1 MDLRKLEHFEAVSRL
16 KSFTRAAEELHV
28 SQPSITTSIKK
39 FEAELGVQ
47 LLLRNNNE
55 ITLTEAGIL
64 LRERAVDILAQVN
77 SSFIEMRDLGA
88 QASKHLRFAAPTALG
103 SWIFPLLFTR
113 YASDY
118 PDIKITALERGV
130 TAIMDLLAK
139 DVIDLGFVV
148 LGTEDSEQFKYKYF
162 STGQLYAILP
172 VKHHLAAQESISFM
186 EFAKERLI
194 LPSGAGY
201 LHNRFNQECMRHNI
215 ESKITFSPLQVITTF
230 NTVASGGGVSIVL
243 DDKIATIQNNPQI
256 AVRPFTEP
264 LYFDTGFIW
273 LRKKYLPNI
282 AKEFINFLEQNK
294 PGQQQA

>member
-47 LLLRNNNE
+47 LLLRTNNE
-55 ITLTEAGIL
+55 ITLTEAGKV
-64 LRERAVDILAQVN
+64 LRERAIDILAQVN
-77 SSFIEMRDLGA
+77 SSFIEMRDLGTH
-88 QASKHLRFAAPTALG
+88 ASKHLRFAAPTALG
-103 SWIFPLLFTR
+103 SWIFPLLFTS
-113 YASDY
+113 YVNEY
-118 PDIKITALERGV
+118 PDVKITALERGV
-130 TAIMDLLAK
+130 TTIRDMLTK
-139 DVIDLGFVV
+139 DIIDLGFVV
-148 LGTEDSEQFKYKYF
+148 LDSEDSEQFKYKYF

-172 VKHHLAAQESISFM
+172 INHHLSAQSKID
-186 EFAKERLI
+186 FAKLARERLI
-194 LPSGAGY
+194 LPYGAGY
-201 LHNRFNQECMRHNI
+201 LHNRFKQECMRCNI

-256 AVRPFTEP
+256 AVRPFAEP

-282 AKEFINFLEQNK
+282 AKEFISFLEANQ
-294 PGQQQA
+294 PDQQ